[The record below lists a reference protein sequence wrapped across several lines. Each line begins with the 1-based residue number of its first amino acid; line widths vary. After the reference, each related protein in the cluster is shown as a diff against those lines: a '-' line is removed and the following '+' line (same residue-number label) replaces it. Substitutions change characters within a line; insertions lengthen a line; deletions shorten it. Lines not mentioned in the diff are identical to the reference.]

1 MAVILRVMLMR
12 RGIQKKSSLISSDTT
27 GFKHFIFK
35 ISECMDFFFFFS
47 VKEHIC
53 LFHIL

>member
-35 ISECMDFFFFFS
+35 ISECMDFFFFFF
-47 VKEHIC
+47 
-53 LFHIL
+53 L